1 MLIRSC
7 TRRSAKEQIWLSDN
21 YGLGLSE
28 AASQISFQFPIDFLV
43 RVVIFDLVLI
53 ATYGVSRILGILI
66 MKSVGRISQNAART
80 AKRTV
85 SLLVWIIGFLTALD
99 QLGLETNILLLIV
112 ALSGFVV
119 VISLRDILP
128 NVVSR
133 ETIALY
139 EMFKVGDWIESSNN
153 FGRVVDINSV
163 NTTLMTLDNETLHI
177 PNSELT
183 SRPLVNRT
191 TPGGIRLRV
200 PVTVETNQ
208 SLQKAEN
215 ALLEIGE
222 ELGDE
227 LVKDYKPETRI
238 TKVNGGLSEVA
249 LLLRIV
255 NPARSE
261 LISSEVYREYV
272 KRFSKRGLDSPGAPI
287 SALSR
292 NIEKKAHSLGV

>member
-1 MLIRSC
+1 M
-7 TRRSAKEQIWLSDN
+7 
-21 YGLGLSE
+21 
-28 AASQISFQFPIDFLV
+28 V
-43 RVVIFDLVLI
+43 RLVIFDLILI
-53 ATYGVSRILGILI
+53 ATYGISRILGILI
-66 MKSVGRISQNAART
+66 MKSVGKISQNAART
-80 AKRTV
+80 AKRII

-99 QLGLETNILLLIV
+99 QLGLELNILLLIV

-133 ETIALY
+133 ETITLY
-139 EMFKVGDWIESSNN
+139 EMFKVGDWIESGSS

-163 NTTLMTLDNETLHI
+163 NTTLMTLDNETVHI

-183 SRPLVNRT
+183 SHPLTNRT

-200 PVTVETNQ
+200 PVIVELGQ
-208 SLQKAEN
+208 SLQKTEN

-222 ELGDE
+222 ELSDE

-238 TKVNGGLSEVA
+238 TKIDQGLAEVT

-261 LISSEVYREYV
+261 MISSEVHRRYAEMLR
-272 KRFSKRGLDSPGAPI
+272 KRKG
-287 SALSR
+287 
-292 NIEKKAHSLGV
+292 

>member
-1 MLIRSC
+1 MKRSV
-7 TRRSAKEQIWLSDN
+7 KEQIWLSDN

-99 QLGLETNILLLIV
+99 QLGLETNILLLMV

-139 EMFKVGDWIESSNN
+139 EMFKVGDWIESGNN

-163 NTTLMTLDNETLHI
+163 NTTLMTLDNETLHM

-183 SRPLVNRT
+183 SCPLVNRT

-200 PVTVETNQ
+200 PVTVEPR
-208 SLQKAEN
+208 SLREAEN
-215 ALLEIGE
+215 ILLEIGE

-238 TKVNGGLSEVA
+238 TKINGGLSEVA
-249 LLLRIV
+249 L
-255 NPARSE
+255 PARSE

-272 KRFSKRGLDSPGAPI
+272 KRFSKRED
-287 SALSR
+287 
-292 NIEKKAHSLGV
+292 